1 VEVHQVG
8 QIVMAAQTDQ
18 IVQLAC
24 SGECLDDSQQL
35 LTIMDSTDLLREQ
48 LGIVQRE
55 REQCLANGGNV
66 GADLVPTLEQIA
78 VVLDV
83 IAELGG
89 EFVVVVAIGFVE
101 LGLDVREVDYVALT
115 EKTMA
120 AIDACQRLQ
129 QVVVFDDAAEVQFLQ
144 AWRVESLK
152 QHVEYEH

>member
-1 VEVHQVG
+1 
-8 QIVMAAQTDQ
+8 M
-18 IVQLAC
+18 
-24 SGECLDDSQQL
+24 
-35 LTIMDSTDLLREQ
+35 
-48 LGIVQRE
+48 
-55 REQCLANGGNV
+55 
-66 GADLVPTLEQIA
+66 
-78 VVLDV
+78 LDV

-144 AWRVESLK
+144 AWRVESRK